1 LRFNNDKLLRSYLL
15 GTLPQQRAE
24 QLEERLLKD
33 AEIVE
38 RLSLIEDELIEDYAR
53 DALDAGERQQFE
65 KYFLSNPKR
74 RRKLMLV
81 RGLRKYTMDIG
92 HVSPA
97 NRAPAR
103 RWFFPFFSP
112 PWAAA
117 AAVLLVALG
126 GFFLWRLYFSRNDV
140 DKGLIALNE
149 AYKTKRPVEARVT
162 GFDYAPYSPTRGP
175 NDVNSRELDRSA
187 ALLQNAVNEE
197 YSPEALHAL
206 GRFHL
211 FKREF
216 DKAAGEF
223 EEALKAKPGDATIQ
237 SDLGAALF
245 EKGKLERAADQS
257 GRSETTLARSLEHL
271 NRALELND
279 SLLDARFNRALLYE
293 EMRLTPQALEDWNKY
308 LTLDANS
315 RWAEEARRKIED
327 LKKRS
332 EKVSQ
337 RNNDLLV
344 QFFDARAGGNRE
356 KMWQFFSNAHLRT
369 GNAITNKLVDNYLGA
384 VTASVPSP
392 AAGQALDTLSE
403 LGKLSSDKSGDRF
416 TADIA
421 QVYRS
426 ATTSQ
431 QKSLVQARKDVAAAY
446 DLFNQ
451 SKHDLAI
458 SLFDRAKSVFS
469 AEGDHPEA
477 LLASFW
483 LSHCHLQRGNNTH
496 ISLSIAEQADRQCE
510 ARGYKWL
517 RSLMQVGLAN
527 GRRKTTEYSQ
537 AVSLG
542 WASYETSK
550 QIADRNGEIRSLNVL
565 ADLYRILGNYRRAL
579 YLAQQGRD
587 LGSEIL
593 ADPSQV
599 VGFHAVSARSLM
611 LLGHYPAA
619 LEYQKQ
625 TVTLA
630 EAMNSPL
637 ARSRYRV
644 QMGMVLEKLKKYDEA
659 IRNIRLGIEA
669 GQSVSDGTS
678 RKEMSTY
685 AQVYLARVYREL
697 GNFNEALV
705 ALTEAE
711 NFCNPVDEQPWL
723 LHDVKKEQLLT
734 RIAQGDVAAAKEDL
748 ARVLSDYEDQ
758 RQRIVEESNRNSF
771 FDQEQNI
778 YDVAID
784 FAYAHSSAKDA
795 FDYSERSRGRSLLDS
810 STKDWQE
817 ADNAGVP
824 EPRFLSA
831 LKPASL
837 DQLQKDLPEGA
848 QLLQF
853 AVLKDKLLVWYLTR
867 DRFET
872 TPVNVTSD
880 ELRAKVDRL
889 LNLVA
894 SPANDN
900 ERQRQR
906 VSSDLYD
913 LLIAPVAQFLDPQ
926 KQLVVVPDKILNLLP
941 FNVLLSSSS
950 KYLVE
955 DFALSYASSANV
967 FVRDTALATEKQAAA
982 TDDEKFLGVGNPTF
996 DPKAFPD
1003 LDDLPS
1009 AAREIEEIGQFYRP
1023 EEVRLLRRDEAT
1035 KSSVL
1040 SEMRTADVVHLA
1052 THYLPDANSPMRGRL
1067 VLVSESREPDPA
1079 HGADGVLQAYE
1090 IYRLK
1095 PLHAR
1100 LAILAGCQTGVE
1112 DYVNGEGP
1120 IGLARPFNA
1129 AGVPLVVASLWPV
1142 DSRATTELMIQFH
1155 RLRRQ
1160 KHSSAEALRAA
1171 QVQMLRNGNPDHRSP
1186 YYWGSFSLTGGYSNY

>member
-1 LRFNNDKLLRSYLL
+1 LRFNNDKLLRTYLL
-15 GTLPQQRAE
+15 GTLPQERAE

-33 AEIVE
+33 DEIGE

-53 DALDAGERQQFE
+53 NALDAGDRQQFE

-81 RGLRKYTMDIG
+81 RGLRKYTVDIG
-92 HVSPA
+92 HVSTA
-97 NRAPAR
+97 DRTPAR
-103 RWFFPFFSP
+103 RWYFPLLSP
-112 PWAAA
+112 QWAAA

-126 GFFLWRLYFSRNDV
+126 SFGLWRLYFSRNDV

-206 GRFHL
+206 GRLHL

-216 DKAAGEF
+216 DKAAGEL
-223 EEALKAKPGDATIQ
+223 EEALKAKPNDATIQ

-245 EKGKLERAADQS
+245 EKGKLERATDQS
-257 GRSETTLARSLEHL
+257 GRGETTLARSLEHL

-308 LTLDANS
+308 LTVDANS
-315 RWAEEARRKIED
+315 RWAEEARRKIEE

-337 RNNDLLV
+337 RNEDLLA
-344 QFFDARAGGNRE
+344 QFFDARAGGHRE
-356 KMWQFFSNAHLRT
+356 KMWQVFSNAHLRN
-369 GNAITNKLVDNYLGA
+369 GNAITNKLIDNYLGA
-384 VTASVPSP
+384 VTASVPAQ
-392 AAGQALDTLSE
+392 AASDALDTLSE
-403 LGKLSSDKSGDRF
+403 LGKLSSDKNRDQF

-426 ATTSQ
+426 ATPTQ
-431 QKSLVQARKDVAAAY
+431 QKSLVQARQDMAAGHVY
-446 DLFNQ
+446 FNQ
-451 SKHDLAI
+451 SNNELAI
-458 SLFDRAKSVFS
+458 PLYDRAKNVFT
-469 AEGDHPEA
+469 AVGNHPEA
-477 LLASFW
+477 LLATFW
-483 LSHCHLQRGNNTH
+483 LGFSHNSQGNTQT
-496 ISLSIAEQADRQCE
+496 SLSIMEPADRECE
-510 ARGYKWL
+510 TRDYKWL
-517 RSLMQVGLAN
+517 RSLMQIGLAN
-527 GRRKTTEYSQ
+527 ARSKKADYSE
-537 AVSLG
+537 AVKL
-542 WASYETSK
+542 ASAAGETSK
-550 QIADRNGEIRSLNVL
+550 KIADKNGELRSLSLL
-565 ADLYRILGNYRRAL
+565 ADFYRILGNYRRAL
-579 YLAQQGRD
+579 YTAQEGRE
-587 LGSEIL
+587 LGTEL
-593 ADPSQV
+593 FADPSQV
-599 VGFHAVSARSLM
+599 VALYAVSARSL
-611 LLGHYPAA
+611 LSLGHHPAA

-625 TVTLA
+625 AVSLGD
-630 EAMNSPL
+630 AMNTPA

-644 QMGMVLEKLKKYDEA
+644 QMGIVLGKLKNYDEA

-669 GQSVSDGTS
+669 GQTAGEEKT
-678 RKEMSTY
+678 RKELSTY
-685 AQVYLARVYREL
+685 GQAHLGRVYRESAH
-697 GNFNEALV
+697 FNEALV
-705 ALTEAE
+705 ALAEAE
-711 NFCNPVDEQPWL
+711 NFCQRSDEQLWL
-723 LHDVKKEQLLT
+723 LHEIKKEQLLT
-734 RIAQGDVAAAKEDL
+734 RIATGEVVAAKEEL
-748 ARVLSDYEDQ
+748 ARVLNDYEEQ
-758 RQRIVEESNRNSF
+758 RSKILEFSNRSTF
-771 FDQEQNI
+771 FDKEQNI

-784 FAYAHSSAKDA
+784 FARAHSSAQDA

-810 STKDWQE
+810 FTEDWQV
-817 ADNAGVP
+817 ADTAGVP
-824 EPRFLSA
+824 EPRFASA
-831 LKPASL
+831 LKPAPV
-837 DQLQKDLPEGA
+837 DQLQKDLPERA

-853 AVLKDKLLVWYLTR
+853 AVLKDKLIVWYLTR
-867 DRFET
+867 DRFEST
-872 TPVNVTSD
+872 AVNVTSD
-880 ELRAKVDRL
+880 ELGAKVDRL

-894 SPANDN
+894 SPSNDN

-906 VSSDLYD
+906 VSSELYD
-913 LLIAPVAQFLDPQ
+913 LLIAPVAKFLDPQ
-926 KQLVVVPDKILNLLP
+926 KQLVVVPDKILNLVP

-950 KYLVE
+950 RYLVE

-967 FVRDTALATEKQAAA
+967 FVRDTALANEKHATA
-982 TDDEKFLGVGNPTF
+982 TDDEKFLGVGNPAF
-996 DPKAFPD
+996 NRKAFPD

-1009 AAREIEEIGQFYRP
+1009 AVREIEEISQFYRP
-1023 EEVRLLRRDEAT
+1023 EPLLLRGDEAKKT
-1035 KSSVL
+1035 SVL
-1040 SEMRTADVVHLA
+1040 SGMRTADVLHLA
-1052 THYLPDANSPMRGRL
+1052 THYLPDTNSPMLGRL
-1067 VLVSESREPDPA
+1067 VLVSESREPDRA
-1079 HGADGVLQAYE
+1079 QSANGVLQAYE

-1100 LAILAGCQTGVE
+1100 LAVLAGCKTGVE
-1112 DYVNGEGP
+1112 DYVNGEGS

-1160 KHSSAEALRAA
+1160 KHYSSAEALRAA
-1171 QVQMLRNGNPDHRSP
+1171 QVQMLRNGDPDHRSP